1 MWLLLGSFN
10 ALMLLGVPVALALA
24 GSSLL
29 YIGATGTVPDLVLVL
44 VLVLVL
50 RMIAGV
56 GLMLLTLAAAVAR
69 TRHRR
74 MRRA

>member
-1 MWLLLGSFN
+1 MMWLLLGSFN

-44 VLVLVL
+44 VL

>member
-1 MWLLLGSFN
+1 MMWLLLGSFN

-44 VLVLVL
+44 VLVL